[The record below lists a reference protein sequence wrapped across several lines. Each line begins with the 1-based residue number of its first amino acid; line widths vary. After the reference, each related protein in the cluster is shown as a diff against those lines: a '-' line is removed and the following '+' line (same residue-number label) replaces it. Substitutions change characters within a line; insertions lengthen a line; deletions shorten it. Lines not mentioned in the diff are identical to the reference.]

1 MALPLDLVVFGAERV
16 CGRGADRA
24 AGFLVV
30 GAERVAWGRLGAVR
44 AGADRVAWG
53 RLGAVRAGA
62 DLACGRL
69 GAVRAAG
76 ADRAVDR
83 EGAALGLRVERVC
96 GDRLGVARLVDG
108 AR

>member
-1 MALPLDLVVFGAERV
+1 MALPLDLVVFGADRV

-44 AGADRVAWG
+44 AGVDRV
-53 RLGAVRAGA
+53 
-62 DLACGRL
+62 
-69 GAVRAAG
+69 
-76 ADRAVDR
+76 VDR
-83 EGAALGLRVERVC
+83 EGATLRLGVERVC